1 MKKEYLKVTL
11 NLNLIAKELNSINKK
26 YITIKEFSKYY
37 GTSHK
42 TSGKIL
48 KNLEKMGYVK
58 RYSSTAY
65 FIVGDSTQ

>member
-11 NLNLIAKELNSINKK
+11 NLNLIARELSSFNKK
-26 YITIKEFSKYY
+26 YITIKEFSKYF
-37 GTSHK
+37 GTSNK

-58 RYSSTAY
+58 RYSSSAY
-65 FIVGDSTQ
+65 FIIGNSAQ